1 LDPIGQRW
9 PQLAQRRP
17 PVARKRTVEVTLRC
31 ARGTRA
37 KTGALLAAVAH
48 SFAFHKQTILSAFE
62 RRDRVRSRAWDQ
74 ASLFSADVDP
84 TPLAPAARLH
94 RAMMEMD
101 HDWT

>member
-1 LDPIGQRW
+1 M
-9 PQLAQRRP
+9 
-17 PVARKRTVEVTLRC
+17 TLRR

-37 KTGALLAAVAH
+37 KADVRPTAVAY
-48 SFAFHKQTILSAFE
+48 SFAFHKQTILSGFE
-62 RRDRVRSRAWDQ
+62 RRDRARSRVCDQ
-74 ASLFSADVDP
+74 ARLFGADVDP